1 MMSRLFIFLLI
12 IAGLCKDAYAQDT
25 VMYLSKDEVLS
36 IVRKYHPVIS
46 QATIRVDRME
56 AEVLASRGAFDPQ
69 VTANG
74 EQKTFSGQQY
84 YSYLNPEIKI
94 PTWYGINLKAGAEEI
109 YGDRVNPE
117 RSLGKTSYAGVEVS
131 VLNGLIF
138 DERRATLRAAQAY
151 VQMSEQ
157 ERRLLEN
164 DVLLQTIEHYWTW
177 VKAYNKYQL
186 YNKVVTINKERFEFV
201 KQEFRLG
208 NRAAIDTTET
218 LTQLQTYQLMENEAW
233 VEFQNAGWELSTYL
247 WMENNSPVQWSD
259 KILPDSTGLDTRLSS
274 DVIPPLQDLV
284 SLANAEHPKLGIY
297 TYKLDVLNI
306 ERRLKQQ
313 EFLPKLDLRANLLN
327 KGYDVPANITAP
339 FLENNYKAGFEFKV
353 PLLYRKAIGSYRA
366 ARIKIVETELEQDYA
381 TLEIE
386 NKVKVYYTEVYN
398 LFRQI
403 EIYQAAYNNFN
414 RMYQA
419 ELTRYEIGESNLFL
433 INSRENKLL
442 EANLKLI
449 DLKVKW
455 HIKYGTLLWS
465 TGVM

>member
-1 MMSRLFIFLLI
+1 MIRTLLILFIATTMCRYSF
-12 IAGLCKDAYAQDT
+12 AQDT
-25 VMYLSKDEVLS
+25 LMYLSKDEVLS

-46 QATIRVDRME
+46 QAGIRVNRME
-56 AEVLASRGAFDPQ
+56 AEVLGARGAFDPQ
-69 VTANG
+69 VTASG

-109 YGDRVNPE
+109 YGDRLNPE
-117 RSLGKTSYAGVEVS
+117 RSLGKTSYAGLEVS

-138 DERRATLRAAQAY
+138 DERRATLRAAQSY

-157 ERRLLEN
+157 EKRLVEN
-164 DVLLQTIEHYWTW
+164 DVLLQTIEKYWTW
-177 VKAYNKYQL
+177 VKAYNKYKL
-186 YNKVVTINKERFEFV
+186 YNKVVVVNKERFRFI
-201 KQEFRLG
+201 KQEYQLG
-208 NRAAIDTTET
+208 NRAAIDTTES

-233 VEFQNAGWELSTYL
+233 VEFQNTGWELSTYL
-247 WMENNSPVQWSD
+247 WMENNRPVQWSD
-259 KILPDSTGLDTRLSS
+259 MIVPDSTDLDTRLSS
-274 DVIPPLQDLV
+274 DVLPPLQDLV
-284 SLANAEHPKLGIY
+284 SLASAEHPKLGIY
-297 TYKLDVLNI
+297 AYKLDVLNI

-313 EFLPKLDLRANLLN
+313 EFLPKLDFKANLLN

-339 FLENNYKAGFEFKV
+339 FLENNYKAGFEFKI

-366 ARIKIVETELEQDYA
+366 ARIKITETELEQDYTA
-381 TLEIE
+381 LEIE

-403 EIYQAAYNNFN
+403 EIYQAAYNNFD
-414 RMYQA
+414 RMYNA
-419 ELTRYEIGESNLFL
+419 ELTRYQIGESNLFL